1 VRVEPFEF
9 TSNGGRGSALSRRVK
24 SPKRI
29 FYEVIRF
36 ERKTRMEDVR
46 HVAFLIRRKDDLFE
60 GSRSALGLGVE
71 NFYAYMFVLD
81 VEVDMTDAYKE
92 NLEWLEDVECQVF
105 SNNKVNADK
114 HGFRYLSLEEI
125 GEKLKDMD
133 LVIPF

>member
-1 VRVEPFEF
+1 
-9 TSNGGRGSALSRRVK
+9 
-24 SPKRI
+24 
-29 FYEVIRF
+29 
-36 ERKTRMEDVR
+36 MEDVR